1 MTQSAT
7 IPEQKSSQ
15 DTRGKTRKG
24 AGRHP
29 GHRVASQG
37 PARRG
42 LSVRR
47 GAPSLPGPLSR
58 GAAENQRPFPV
69 QPCARSQHLLLSQFG
84 AGPNALP
91 GPDPS
96 AARPTQSSR
105 SWHPPPGVQESG
117 LRNPQLT
124 GSRSTELVFPA
135 VCFRGRCYPSRAP
148 RGAQEMVRCA
158 DGAGLGR
165 ERPRRRSE
173 SRRRSFPATTTVL
186 ASSTLHGL
194 RRAVSLSH
202 PGRC

>member
-42 LSVRR
+42 LSARR
-47 GAPSLPGPLSR
+47 GAPSPAGPPSR

-84 AGPNALP
+84 AGPTRSLGLILQQPGRPRAP
-91 GPDPS
+91 GPG
-96 AARPTQSSR
+96 T
-105 SWHPPPGVQESG
+105 
-117 LRNPQLT
+117 LLL
-124 GSRSTELVFPA
+124 GSRKAGSGTPSSLV
-135 VCFRGRCYPSRAP
+135 
-148 RGAQEMVRCA
+148 RGAQ
-158 DGAGLGR
+158 GSSSL
-165 ERPRRRSE
+165 P
-173 SRRRSFPATTTVL
+173 F
-186 ASSTLHGL
+186 ASGGG
-194 RRAVSLSH
+194 VIH
-202 PGRC
+202 PGLLEVPRKWLDAQMAQASAGSARTRVGAPRAEGARSQRRPQCLPAAPCMD

>member
-42 LSVRR
+42 LSARR

-69 QPCARSQHLLLSQFG
+69 QPCARSQHLLLLQFG
-84 AGPNALP
+84 AGPTRSLGLILQQPGRPRAP
-91 GPDPS
+91 GPG
-96 AARPTQSSR
+96 T
-105 SWHPPPGVQESG
+105 
-117 LRNPQLT
+117 LLL
-124 GSRSTELVFPA
+124 GSRKAGSGTPSSLV
-135 VCFRGRCYPSRAP
+135 
-148 RGAQEMVRCA
+148 RGAQSSSS
-158 DGAGLGR
+158 L
-165 ERPRRRSE
+165 P
-173 SRRRSFPATTTVL
+173 F
-186 ASSTLHGL
+186 ASGGG
-194 RRAVSLSH
+194 VIH
-202 PGRC
+202 PGLLEAPRKWLDAQMAQASAGSARVGAPRAEGARSQRRPQCLPAAPCMD

>member
-42 LSVRR
+42 LSARR

-58 GAAENQRPFPV
+58 GAVSCCHACAAENQRPFPV

-84 AGPNALP
+84 AGPTRSLGLILQQPGRPRAP
-91 GPDPS
+91 GPG
-96 AARPTQSSR
+96 T
-105 SWHPPPGVQESG
+105 
-117 LRNPQLT
+117 LLL
-124 GSRSTELVFPA
+124 GSRKAGSGTPSSLV
-135 VCFRGRCYPSRAP
+135 
-148 RGAQEMVRCA
+148 RGAQSSSS
-158 DGAGLGR
+158 L
-165 ERPRRRSE
+165 P
-173 SRRRSFPATTTVL
+173 F
-186 ASSTLHGL
+186 ASGGG
-194 RRAVSLSH
+194 VIH
-202 PGRC
+202 PGLLEAPRKWLDAQMAQASAGSARTRVGAPRAEGARSQRRPQCLPAAPCMD

>member
-42 LSVRR
+42 LSARR
-47 GAPSLPGPLSR
+47 GAPSPAGPPSR

-84 AGPNALP
+84 AGPTRSLGLILQQPGRPRAP
-91 GPDPS
+91 GPG
-96 AARPTQSSR
+96 T
-105 SWHPPPGVQESG
+105 
-117 LRNPQLT
+117 LLL
-124 GSRSTELVFPA
+124 GSRKAGSGTPSSLV
-135 VCFRGRCYPSRAP
+135 
-148 RGAQEMVRCA
+148 RGAQSSSS
-158 DGAGLGR
+158 L
-165 ERPRRRSE
+165 P
-173 SRRRSFPATTTVL
+173 F
-186 ASSTLHGL
+186 ASGGG
-194 RRAVSLSH
+194 VIH
-202 PGRC
+202 PGLLEAPRKWLDAQMAQASAGSARVGAPRAEGARSQRRPQCLPAAPCMD